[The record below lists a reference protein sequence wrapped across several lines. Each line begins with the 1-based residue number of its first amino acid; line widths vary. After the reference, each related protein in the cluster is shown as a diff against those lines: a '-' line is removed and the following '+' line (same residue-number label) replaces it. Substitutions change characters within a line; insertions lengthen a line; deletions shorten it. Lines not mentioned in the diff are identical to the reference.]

1 MSDAARTRR
10 TALLCAALALAVRL
24 GGALGPGVDPERRG
38 DAAEYHAYATS
49 LRMDGRYAGPR
60 GDRAS
65 RPPGYPVLLAA
76 LYTVAGD
83 STRAV
88 AVAQSLLGA
97 GTVALLVYAAAAL
110 LAAPWPAVVGVAAA
124 VYRGLAEP
132 SVWPLA
138 EAAYAFFLSLA
149 VLLLVSGPRRDGA
162 RGAAFGAAL
171 AAAALIRPDP
181 LPFAGLSLLVAGPL
195 LPFSRRARLAAA
207 VALALPFAAW
217 TARNY
222 AVLGRLVPTT
232 TSTGFIAYCGLR
244 IPLEERF
251 VSPPKPHFVPDERW
265 NEFQRQDAYLA
276 EFRRL
281 WRESSWALKLKAYAF
296 NCATTLYPFLPEYDW
311 TYAFWLPLWLLGLTA
326 ARGDARWGWLAGLT
340 LSSLAT
346 YAVFGGP
353 ASRYRT
359 AIAPLLLLL
368 GGAGLARLEAAW
380 GRRPLARVAAG
391 WLALNL
397 LIWAFAPSVRRLLLA
412 IIW

>member
-1 MSDAARTRR
+1 VSDAARLRR
-10 TALLCAALALAVRL
+10 TALLCAGLALAVRL
-24 GGALGPGVDPERRG
+24 AAALGPGVDPVRRG

-65 RPPGYPVLLAA
+65 RPPGYPAFLAGVYA
-76 LYTVAGD
+76 VAGD

-97 GTVALLVYAAAAL
+97 GTVALLVLCAGAL
-110 LAAPWPAVVGVAAA
+110 LAPPWPGVVGAAAA

-132 SVWPLA
+132 AVWPLA
-138 EAAYAFFLSLA
+138 EGAYAFALA
-149 VLLLVSGPRRDGA
+149 LALYALLKGPRAEGR

-181 LPFAGLSLLVAGPL
+181 LPFAGGALLVGGPL
-195 LPFSRRARLAAA
+195 LPLARRARLAALL
-207 VALALPFAAW
+207 VLALPFFAW

-222 AVLGRLVPTT
+222 AVLGRFVPTT
-232 TSTGFIAYCGLR
+232 TSTGFVAYCGLR
-244 IPLEERF
+244 IALEERF
-251 VSPPKPHFVPDERW
+251 VSPPRPPFVPDERW
-265 NEFQRQDAYLA
+265 DEFERQDAYLA

-281 WRESSWALKLKAYAF
+281 WRESSWTQKLKAYAF
-296 NCATTLYPFLPEYDW
+296 NVASVLYPFLPEYDW
-311 TYAFWLPLWLLGLTA
+311 TYMLVLPLWILGLTA
-326 ARGDARWGWLAGLT
+326 ARGDPRWGWIAGLT

-353 ASRYRT
+353 AARYRT

-380 GRRPLARVAAG
+380 GRRLLARVAAG
-391 WLALNL
+391 WLALHL
-397 LIWAFAPSVRRLLLA
+397 LVWAFAPSVRRVLLA
-412 IIW
+412 LIW